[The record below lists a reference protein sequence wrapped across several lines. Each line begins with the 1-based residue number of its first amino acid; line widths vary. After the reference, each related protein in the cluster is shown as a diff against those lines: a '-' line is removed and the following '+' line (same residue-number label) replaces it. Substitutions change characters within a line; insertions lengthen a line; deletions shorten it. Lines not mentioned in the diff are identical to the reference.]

1 MIALPH
7 ALSAFR
13 AWLVTQRDGER
24 GPQSAQRE
32 ASALARLN
40 GGAEALMLPLFP
52 DWPGT
57 PLTAV
62 AVRTALRP
70 LRRSFTDND
79 PREGLVTLL
88 MAAGTSLERD
98 EGIAGDPVEYL
109 RNRDMIWQLMR
120 LDRASVKERLELLE
134 DPGSKAE
141 CVLLGMWIGRG
152 CGPWEPTSDAGD
164 ADPARLAF
172 SAALAGAICVAAE
185 VASWDSPGAPSEPES
200 AMAWHRRLPRLVRA
214 VTELWRDHADFDDAP
229 LSPHSP
235 AGSAFGAILGA
246 QAGSDYLF
254 PPTALWAVVDAFAIG
269 LGVATEDPDDVRR
282 GREST
287 AGLAAVLQES
297 ASARRER
304 VVAWDQGSPVDQA
317 EKATVVAYLLGTAQ
331 RRAEESGSWQDP
343 WSDAS
348 PHARPP
354 GR

>member
-1 MIALPH
+1 
-7 ALSAFR
+7 
-13 AWLVTQRDGER
+13 
-24 GPQSAQRE
+24 
-32 ASALARLN
+32 
-40 GGAEALMLPLFP
+40 MLPLFP

-57 PLTAV
+57 PLTAD
-62 AVRTALRP
+62 AVRAALRP
-70 LRRSFTDND
+70 FGRSFADSD
-79 PREGLVTLL
+79 AQDGLVTLL
-88 MAAGTSLERD
+88 VALGTSLERD

-134 DPGSKAE
+134 DPGSKAD

-152 CGPWEPTSDAGD
+152 CGPWEPTSDASD

-185 VASWDSPGAPSEPES
+185 VAVWDSPGAPSEPQS

-269 LGVATEDPDDVRR
+269 LGVVSEDLDDVRG

-287 AGLAAVLQES
+287 ASLAAVLQES
-297 ASARRER
+297 AAARRER
-304 VVAWDQGSPVDQA
+304 VVAWDHGSPADQA
-317 EKATVVAYLLGTAQ
+317 EKATVVAYLLGIAQ

-343 WSDAS
+343 WADAS
-348 PHARPP
+348 PHARTP